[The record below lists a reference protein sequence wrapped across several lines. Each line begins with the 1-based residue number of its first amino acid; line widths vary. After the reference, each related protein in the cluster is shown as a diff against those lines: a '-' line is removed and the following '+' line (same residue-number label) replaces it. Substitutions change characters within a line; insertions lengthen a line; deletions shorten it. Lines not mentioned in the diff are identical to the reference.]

1 MGQLDMDGELPD
13 GAMQTAAVASGR
25 SDWFRAK
32 RPSGSGKQLPPPP
45 PPPPPP
51 VPARDRDYAGY
62 LAGETSVQAYDTPFE
77 SFDTSGAQGW
87 TLPAGDSWDDGGWR
101 VAETMPP
108 PSTGGQ
114 TTAGL
119 PTRVPG
125 ANMFRRQ
132 DGGWAPSR
140 RPAGGLETELLTP
153 PRRAQR
159 QRSPD
164 RARRSLSGF
173 QLGSRDAEASTL
185 SAEELGAE
193 EGASP

>member
-1 MGQLDMDGELPD
+1 M
-13 GAMQTAAVASGR
+13 
-25 SDWFRAK
+25 
-32 RPSGSGKQLPPPP
+32 
-45 PPPPPP
+45 
-51 VPARDRDYAGY
+51 PAQDRDYAGY
-62 LAGETSVQAYDTPFE
+62 LASGTPVQAYDTPVE

-132 DGGWAPSR
+132 DGRLGARPG
-140 RPAGGLETELLTP
+140 RPARLETELLTP
-153 PRRAQR
+153 PRRAPR
-159 QRSPD
+159 RRSPE

-185 SAEELGAE
+185 SAEELSAE

>member
-1 MGQLDMDGELPD
+1 
-13 GAMQTAAVASGR
+13 
-25 SDWFRAK
+25 
-32 RPSGSGKQLPPPP
+32 
-45 PPPPPP
+45 
-51 VPARDRDYAGY
+51 VPAQDRDYAGY
-62 LAGETSVQAYDTPFE
+62 LASETSFQAGDASFQAYDT
-77 SFDTSGAQGW
+77 SGGQGW

-101 VAETMPP
+101 IAETMPQ
-108 PSTGGQ
+108 PSAGGQ

-153 PRRAQR
+153 PRRAPR
-159 QRSPD
+159 QRSPEH
-164 RARRSLSGF
+164 ARRSLSGF

-185 SAEELGAE
+185 SAETLSAE